1 MNVIYFILQYPL
13 PKSLEAPI
21 MQHVFFPQDGTHF
34 AFIISRSPK
43 SSHMGCH
50 TTTLKILDTLII
62 PLVLVPIE
70 TCKTFRPFPDILGAT
85 KV

>member
-13 PKSLEAPI
+13 PKSPKAPI
-21 MQHVFFPQDGTHF
+21 MQHVLFPQDGTHC

-50 TTTLKILDTLII
+50 TTIPKILDTFII
-62 PLVLVPIE
+62 SLALVPIE
-70 TCKTFRPFPDILGAT
+70 TCKTFRPFLDILGAT